1 MGMKPVA
8 GFGLSSLMVETVDV
22 VETVSWE
29 LDER

>member
-1 MGMKPVA
+1 MKPVA
-8 GFGLSSLMVETVDV
+8 GFGLSSRMVETVEV

>member
-1 MGMKPVA
+1 MKA
-8 GFGLSSLMVETVDV
+8 EDGLGLSSLMVESVET